1 LAPTQY
7 KGIYHGYSGQRFV
20 LYIKDSEGFNF
31 GVLDGNGHEKVPFE
45 YSYIEPFQ
53 NFAYDLV
60 KVNIKK
66 KQLIFRI
73 TATK

>member
-1 LAPTQY
+1 MVILVSA
-7 KGIYHGYSGQRFV
+7 
-20 LYIKDSEGFNF
+20 LYCISKIQK
-31 GVLDGNGHEKVPFE
+31 VLDGNGHEKVPFE